1 MHMVNT
7 GSDGIHEVFDGDVQY
22 PFADVGAPNL
32 LHISSVTQENRR
44 LYKYTCPYCRKELR
58 PRLGTKKA
66 HCFAHKPNE
75 SCELDRYIHSTAE
88 RLLKEKWDSD
98 QPFEITMTVRSECE
112 RKEHCFFQSAQEGVC
127 STEKIE
133 TFDLKRWYNQ
143 CLVEKKVGGFIPDLC
158 LIDET
163 GKHDPIFI
171 EIWSKHQNSLK
182 KQTSEYKIIEIRLKT
197 IQDLEELPKHPITE
211 SESVTFSHFKISKK
225 TPGEFEGVELMKYR
239 LYSETLKS
247 HVFSEGIHCTNYE
260 RHHKKAA
267 LEIVSYRNGLAPAF
281 FQRYC
286 TAIALARGYDIRI
299 CYDCKFYG
307 DDYRTRGENDIDW
320 RNDPDRAIG
329 CRRYLD
335 EKGLVACNPEDA
347 KSCDSF
353 RLKEIKYS
361 LFRHWFSDIKLL
373 IWSRSADGNESEEQ
387 IKRNPFD

>member
-1 MHMVNT
+1 MVNT

-32 LHISSVTQENRR
+32 LHISSVTQENKR

-88 RLLKEKWDSD
+88 RLFKEKWDSD
-98 QPFEITMTVRSECE
+98 QPFEITMTVRSECDRRE
-112 RKEHCFFQSAQEGVC
+112 NCFFQSAQEGVC

-211 SESVTFSHFKISKK
+211 SETVTFSHFKIAKK
-225 TPGEFEGVELMKYR
+225 AQSYFEGPKLMKYQ

-247 HVFSEGIHCTNYE
+247 YVSDEGINCTNYRE
-260 RHHKKAA
+260 HHDKAI
-267 LEIVSYRNGLAPAF
+267 LEIVGYRNGFAPRAF
-281 FQRYC
+281 QKFC
-286 TAIALARGYDIRI
+286 TAVALEKGYDIRF
-299 CYDCKFYG
+299 CYHCKYYG
-307 DDYRTRGENDIDW
+307 SDYRSNDFVNDISEVQFK
-320 RNDPDRAIG
+320 PQG
-329 CRRYLD
+329 CRRNL
-335 EKGLVACNPEDA
+335 EEQGLIDCRPEDA
-347 KSCDSF
+347 RSCQYF
-353 RLKEIKYS
+353 KVKEQPYRFYKN
-361 LFRHWFSDIKLL
+361 WFKNMKLYV
-373 IWSRSADGNESEEQ
+373 WTRNPNENESEDF
-387 IKRNPFD
+387 IDSPSSY